1 MKKLTLSLD
10 ALEVQSFTTS
20 EGARIR
26 GTVRAEQD
34 CTCYTCTC
42 PDCHT
47 CAETCPATCW
57 NTCDDPSCDGS
68 CIRTCWETC
77 EMTCYTGR
85 CICYPEP

>member
-1 MKKLTLSLD
+1 MKKLSLSLD
-10 ALEVQSFTTS
+10 ALEVQSFSTS
-20 EGARIR
+20 EGTAVR

-47 CAETCPATCW
+47 CAETCPQTCW
-57 NTCDDPSCDGS
+57 ESCNGTCQTECGGPS
-68 CIRTCWETC
+68 CWETC

-85 CICYPEP
+85 CICYQEP